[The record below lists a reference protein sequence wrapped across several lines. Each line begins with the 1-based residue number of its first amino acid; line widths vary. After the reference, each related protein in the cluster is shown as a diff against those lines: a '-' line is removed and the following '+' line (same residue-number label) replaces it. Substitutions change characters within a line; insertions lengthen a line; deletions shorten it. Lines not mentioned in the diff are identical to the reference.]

1 MGVFDQSRPRDW
13 RLGLI
18 VVAAALFSS
27 LAVLQ
32 MTQFERASQDVARIE
47 ALSSDILRLD
57 ALLTLSATVGAATG
71 EMQWRSRYDSYV
83 PELDAALAEA
93 LRLGGDIARAHIQSV
108 SQSNESLIEMETRA
122 FVRAAAGDTQSAMAV
137 MVSADYAAAKA
148 RYSEGV
154 RRALS
159 QSRARAAEIRDRV
172 WAGLFAASAA
182 AFAAGA
188 LYAWRIN
195 QLKAMR
201 RQERLQQS
209 LDAAEADR
217 KLLEKTVAERTTD
230 LTEAVARAQESEQA
244 KTQFLANMSHEIRTP
259 LNGVVGL
266 STALADTPLAPRQR
280 EMVDLI
286 RTSGETLDR
295 LVSEILD
302 LSKIEAGKLELRVES
317 FDLRK
322 AVENAAELMRGRAE
336 AKGVSFS
343 VRSVAAARGLF
354 EGDPVRIRQI
364 AANLISNAVKF
375 TEAGAVDVTLA
386 AEEEPHGLTRITLEI
401 ADTGIGFDEETS
413 RRLFAPFEQADAS
426 ISARFG
432 GTGLGLSICK
442 SLASL
447 MGGSISATSTPG
459 GGSCFTVELRLRRS
473 MPLTAYDSFSLL
485 GPEGAESASTPSV
498 TVRGL
503 SVLLAEDHPVNQRVV
518 QLLLEPHGVS
528 VTVAADG
535 EEALFAFRNC
545 AFDAILMDMMMPKI
559 DGLAAAR
566 AIRALERARS
576 LAPTPIIMLTANA
589 MQAHI
594 DEALEAG
601 CDSHIAKPVN
611 ARSLLRALAL
621 VRGHN
626 EQDDARSVA

>member
-27 LAVLQ
+27 LALLQ
-32 MTQFERASQDVARIE
+32 MTQFERASQGVARIE
-47 ALSSDILRLD
+47 ALSSDIMRLD

-71 EMQWRSRYDSYV
+71 ERQWRSRYDSYV
-83 PELDAALAEA
+83 PELDAALAAA
-93 LRLGGDIARAHIQSV
+93 LRLGGDNARAHIQSV
-108 SQSNESLIEMETRA
+108 SQSNQSLIEMETRA
-122 FVRAAAGDTQSAMAV
+122 FAHAAAGDTQSAMAV

-154 RRALS
+154 RLALS

-172 WAGLFAASAA
+172 WAGLFAALAA
-182 AFAAGA
+182 AFAAVA

-195 QLKAMR
+195 QLRALR
-201 RQERLQQS
+201 RQARLQES
-209 LDAAEADR
+209 LDQTEAAR
-217 KLLEKTVAERTTD
+217 NLLERTVAERTAD
-230 LTEAVARAQESEQA
+230 LTDAVARAQASERA

-266 STALADTPLAPRQR
+266 SAALADTPLAARQQ

-302 LSKIEAGKLELRVES
+302 LSKIEAGKLELHTES

-322 AVENAAELMRGRAE
+322 AVESAAELMRGRAE
-336 AKGVSFS
+336 AKGVAFS
-343 VRSVAAARGLF
+343 VRADAAARGLY

-375 TEAGAVDVTLA
+375 TEAGAVEVTLA
-386 AEEEPHGLTRITLEI
+386 ADEEPDGLTRVTLAV
-401 ADTGIGFDEETS
+401 ADTGIGFDEETA
-413 RRLFAPFEQADAS
+413 RRLFSPFEQADTS
-426 ISARFG
+426 ITARFG

-442 SLASL
+442 SLASM
-447 MGGSISATSTPG
+447 MGGAISAKSTPG
-459 GGSCFTVELRLRRS
+459 RGSCFTVALRLRRS
-473 MPLTAYDSFSLL
+473 IPLAAYDSFSVL
-485 GPEGAESASTPSV
+485 GPEGGESALTPST

-528 VTVAADG
+528 VMVAADG

-566 AIRALERARS
+566 AIRAFERARNI
-576 LAPTPIIMLTANA
+576 APTPIIMLTANA

-601 CDSHIAKPVN
+601 CDSHLAKPVN
-611 ARSLLRALAL
+611 ARSLLLAL
-621 VRGHN
+621 GRVRGD
-626 EQDDARSVA
+626 QAKGDARSVA